1 MPSDWKENVKFDRKS
16 EVFMISDLADH
27 LLHLIL
33 ELPLDVLRQSLVVL
47 VLEVDPLLV
56 EVSHQNRFEDH
67 WPDRSQGDG
76 V

>member
-1 MPSDWKENVKFDRKS
+1 MKFDGNS
-16 EVFMISDLADH
+16 EVFWISDLTDH

-33 ELPLDVLRQSLVVL
+33 ELALDVLRQSLMVL

-76 V
+76 VQFKLQR